1 MSYPLNREKFDI
13 SLRFWLERFFY
24 TKLMGLTAHRVKD
37 KATFAQ
43 IIQDIQSGGLNPIE
57 EIRTICKRA
66 RKIGLLG
73 INTYASPLFTFYDYC
88 IRLGFEDMREIHVE
102 NVQEFLS
109 IYTTNLSLTTI
120 RNYQFALTNFFD
132 FIQKQNTLE
141 NGAAHVYNM
150 EVVLTSRS
158 VSHDLPEFLT
168 EAELN
173 AFLNALKNYDIK
185 QKHINAAVRLRN
197 QLLILVIVYS
207 GARVSEILEIGYKDV
222 SLEGDYYIL
231 RLRGKGNKMR
241 IVFIARALI
250 EEYYNEWIA
259 LRATFPHA
267 TDDMPLFINKKF
279 RVPAQSYIYVIIENL
294 LLSAGIRK
302 AKNGAHLLRHSFAT
316 MLYNKSK
323 DLILVQ
329 ESLGHSSV
337 ETSRIYTHFDNQ
349 RLKQAANVISS
360 IDNNGGGGGGNL
372 SIIRS

>member
-1 MSYPLNREKFDI
+1 MSYPLNRENFDV
-13 SLRFWLERFFY
+13 SLRFWLERFLY
-24 TKLMGLTAHRVKD
+24 SKLMGLTAHRVKD
-37 KATFAQ
+37 KEAFAQ
-43 IIQDIQSGGLNPIE
+43 IVQDLQSGGLNPIE
-57 EIRTICKRA
+57 EIHTICKRA

-73 INTYASPLFTFYDYC
+73 INVYANPLFTFYAYC
-88 IRLGFEDMREIHVE
+88 IKLGFYDMREIHVE

-132 FIQKQNTLE
+132 YIQKNNALE

-150 EVVLTSRS
+150 DVVLTSRS

-173 AFLNALKNYDIK
+173 AFLDALKNYDIK
-185 QKHINAAVRLRN
+185 QKHINASVRLRN

-207 GARVSEILEIGYKDV
+207 GARVSEILEIMYKDV
-222 SLEGDYYIL
+222 SVEGDYYAL

-241 IVFIARALI
+241 VVFIARVLI
-250 EEYYNEWIA
+250 EEYYNEWLA
-259 LRATFPHA
+259 LRATFPNVN
-267 TDDMPLFINKKF
+267 DDMPLFINKKF
-279 RVPAQSYIYVIIENL
+279 RVPAQSYIYVVIENL

-349 RLKQAANVISS
+349 RLKHAANVISG
-360 IDNNGGGGGGNL
+360 IDTQRGGGVTYL
-372 SIIRS
+372 

>member
-1 MSYPLNREKFDI
+1 MSYPLNREKFDV

-43 IIQDIQSGGLNPIE
+43 IIQDIQSGGSNSIE
-57 EIRTICKRA
+57 EIRIICKRA

-88 IRLGFEDMREIHVE
+88 IKLGFSDMREIHVE

-132 FIQKQNTLE
+132 FIQKQNTLDG
-141 NGAAHVYNM
+141 GASHVYNM

-158 VSHDLPEFLT
+158 VSHELPEFLT

-173 AFLNALKNYDIK
+173 AFLNALKAYDIK

-197 QLLILVIVYS
+197 QLLILVIMYS

-222 SLEGDYYIL
+222 SLEGDYYVL

-241 IVFIARALI
+241 VVFIAKPLI

-279 RVPAQSYIYVIIENL
+279 RVPAQSYIYVVIENL

-329 ESLGHSSV
+329 ESLGHSSI
-337 ETSRIYTHFDNQ
+337 ETSRIYTHFDNK
-349 RLKQAANVISS
+349 RLKHAANVISS
-360 IDNNGGGGGGNL
+360 IDNNGGGGGKPINNP
-372 SIIRS
+372 IV

>member
-1 MSYPLNREKFDI
+1 MSYPLNRESFDI

-24 TKLMGLTAHRVKD
+24 TKLVGLTAHRVKD
-37 KATFAQ
+37 KAVFAQ
-43 IIQDIQSGGLNPIE
+43 VIQDIQSGGLNSID
-57 EIRTICKRA
+57 EIRSICKRA

-73 INTYASPLFTFYDYC
+73 INTYANPLFTFYEYC
-88 IRLGFEDMREIHVE
+88 MRLGFSDMREIHVE

-109 IYTTNLSLTTI
+109 IYTANLSLTTI

-132 FIQKQNTLE
+132 FIQRQNTLE
-141 NGAAHVYNM
+141 NGAAHIYNM
-150 EVVLTSRS
+150 DIVLSKRS

-173 AFLNALKNYDIK
+173 AFLNALKSYDIK
-185 QKHINAAVRLRN
+185 QKHINSVVRLRN
-197 QLLILVIVYS
+197 QLIILMIVYS

-222 SLEGDYYIL
+222 SLEGDYYVL

-241 IVFIARALI
+241 IVFIAKTLI
-250 EEYYNEWIA
+250 EEYYNNWVA
-259 LRATFPHA
+259 LRANFPHVA
-267 TDDMPLFINKKF
+267 DDMPLFVNKKF
-279 RVPAQSYIYVIIENL
+279 HVPAQSYIYVVIENL

-349 RLKQAANVISS
+349 RLKHAANVISNIENS
-360 IDNNGGGGGGNL
+360 INNGGGGKSL
-372 SIIRS
+372 DS

>member
-1 MSYPLNREKFDI
+1 MSYPLNREKFDV

-43 IIQDIQSGGLNPIE
+43 IIQDIQSGGSNSIE
-57 EIRTICKRA
+57 EIRIICKRA

-88 IRLGFEDMREIHVE
+88 IKLGFSDMREIHVE

-132 FIQKQNTLE
+132 FIQKQNTLDG
-141 NGAAHVYNM
+141 GASHVYNM

-158 VSHDLPEFLT
+158 VSHELPEFLT

-173 AFLNALKNYDIK
+173 AFLNALKAYDIK

-197 QLLILVIVYS
+197 QLLILVIMYS

-222 SLEGDYYIL
+222 SLEGDYYVL

-241 IVFIARALI
+241 VVFIAKPLI

-279 RVPAQSYIYVIIENL
+279 RVPAQSYIYVVIENL

-329 ESLGHSSV
+329 ESLGHSSI
-337 ETSRIYTHFDNQ
+337 ETSRIYTHFDNK
-349 RLKQAANVISS
+349 RLKHAANVISS
-360 IDNNGGGGGGNL
+360 IDNNNGGGGG
-372 SIIRS
+372 